1 MKEART
7 IQQRRY
13 RVARGRSIVRARM
26 AIISVIL
33 MGSGCGGNGVQSVL
47 NPGGPAAR
55 DIADLWWI
63 LFALGTAV
71 FVVVIAMTLF
81 AALGRRSRSGPPFG
95 ERGFLLAAGIGFP
108 FVILFVVLFLSLKST
123 FDIRMPDSE
132 LTVELVGHQFW
143 WEVRYPEDD
152 IVIANEIYI
161 PAGRPVHLRLH
172 AADVIH
178 SFWVPA
184 LHGKIDLIPGK
195 MNQFWIEADSA
206 GLYRGQCAEFCGEQH
221 ANMGLWVRALDPME
235 FDRWLDRRR
244 SPAAI
249 PETDAERRGLVAF
262 TENGCDACHA
272 IAGTAAMG
280 AAGPALTDIGSRLT
294 LGAATIGNSRENLA
308 HFIRAAQEVKPGNL
322 MPDQN
327 LAPDEMDALVSYLAS
342 LR

>member
-1 MKEART
+1 MRART
-7 IQQRRY
+7 
-13 RVARGRSIVRARM
+13 

-33 MGSGCGGNGVQSVL
+33 LIAGCGGNDFQSAL
-47 NPGGPAAR
+47 SPGGPAAR
-55 DIADLWWI
+55 DIAELWWV

-71 FVVVIAMTLF
+71 FVVVVAMTLF
-81 AALGRRSRSGPPFG
+81 AALGRRSGGGLPFG
-95 ERGFLLAAGIGFP
+95 ERGFLLASGIGFP

-132 LTVELVGHQFW
+132 LTVELEGHQFW
-143 WEVRYPEDD
+143 WEVRYPDDD

-184 LHGKIDLIPGK
+184 LHGKMDLIPGK
-195 MNQFWIEADSA
+195 VNQFWIEADSA
-206 GLYRGQCAEFCGEQH
+206 GLYRGQCAEFCGAQH
-221 ANMGLWVRALDPME
+221 ANMGIWVRALNPTE

-244 SPAAI
+244 SPAAA
-249 PETDAERRGLVAF
+249 PETDAERRGLVVF
-262 TENGCDACHA
+262 NENGCGACHA

-280 AAGPALTDIGSRLT
+280 AAGPALTDVGSRLT
-294 LGAATIGNSRENLA
+294 LGAATIENSRENLA
-308 HFIRAAQEVKPGNL
+308 RFIRAAQEVKPGNL
-322 MPDQN
+322 MPDHN
-327 LAPDEMDALVSYLAS
+327 LEPDEMEALVSYLSS